1 MKTLYL
7 ECSMGAA
14 GDMIAASLLGLLDKD
29 DRAAFIRDINALALP
44 GVTVKAEPAVSCG
57 IHGLHWSVIVAG
69 EEEASEDVEPGGHHH
84 HDHDHDGHHHD
95 HDHDHDGHHHD
106 HTHDDHHNHHTHND
120 LGSISA
126 LIDSLSVSKKVKRD
140 AQSVY
145 SLLAEA
151 EASAHGRAVEHVH
164 FHEVGALDAVADIVG
179 ACMLMERLA
188 PDTVAASPVQ
198 VGDGFV
204 RCAHGVLPVPAP
216 ATAHLLRGIPT
227 RAGAARGELCTPTG
241 AALLKHFVSGFG
253 SMPDMTAERVGYGM
267 GRKQFEALNAVRA
280 FIGESGSSGSSVD
293 GPNGAITE
301 LRCTVDD
308 MTGEAV
314 GFASELL
321 LKTGALDVTVIP
333 VQVKKNRPG
342 LIISCL
348 CESDRADDMAALL
361 LRHTST
367 YGVRR
372 WNCDKYMLNRR
383 FETVQTAYGPITMK
397 HGEGY
402 GVSRVKP
409 EFDDCANAARQSGAP
424 IETVMRAAMNAVES
438 GKGIE

>member
-29 DRAAFIRDINALALP
+29 DRAAFIRDINALGLP

-57 IHGLHWSVIVAG
+57 IHGLHWSVVVDG
-69 EEEASEDVEPGGHHH
+69 EEEASEDAEPGGHHH
-84 HDHDHDGHHHD
+84 GHDHDGHHHD
-95 HDHDHDGHHHD
+95 HDHDRHHHD
-106 HTHDDHHNHHTHND
+106 HNHDHNGHHNHHTHND

-126 LIDSLSVSKKVKRD
+126 LIDSLPVSLKVKRD

-179 ACMLMERLA
+179 ACVLMERLA
-188 PDTVAASPVQ
+188 PDTVASSPVQ
-198 VGDGFV
+198 VGEGFV

-241 AALLKHFVSGFG
+241 AALLKHFAGGFG
-253 SMPDMTAERVGYGM
+253 SMPDMTTERVGYGM

-280 FIGESGSSGSSVD
+280 FIGESGSSDPSVG

-321 LKTGALDVTVIP
+321 LKTGALDMTVIP

-348 CESDRADDMAALL
+348 CESDQADDMAALL

-372 WNCDKYMLNRR
+372 WDCVKYMLDRR
-383 FETVQTAYGPITMK
+383 FETVQTAYGSITMK
-397 HGEGY
+397 HGVGY

-409 EFDDCANAARQSGAP
+409 EFDDCARAARQSGAP
-424 IETVMRAAMNAVES
+424 IEAVMRAAMNALEP
-438 GKGIE
+438 GRGIE